1 MLSVPTFSS
10 SVDLPAMLARSSQHD
25 YRTRFAVMFATM
37 AAVTIAFLLVSP
49 LVFLVGVLHLGA
61 VCVFVLTSTA
71 PATSADASAD
81 ASATTS
87 AAASVVIEVPVKP
100 AKKQAAPLPTVRAVP
115 MRGRRMINHH
125 RRHAPQPRGDHE
137 GFVAEASGGYGFI
150 RSLSFRKDVF
160 FHMSEW
166 RGAAL
171 PVAGTTVS
179 FNTSANPLATKD
191 DSFVA
196 TGVAPVGPAPTTPTV
211 GAAVTV
217 PSSAFASMAARHKE
231 GIKAL
236 QSNQQQGGV
245 KRHLLTTLSKGPDD
259 AAGRGFAAR
268 ASARRA

>member
-1 MLSVPTFSS
+1 MLSAPTFS

-37 AAVTIAFLLVSP
+37 AAVTIAFLLVPS
-49 LVFLVGVLHLGA
+49 VIFLIGVLHLGA

-71 PATSADASAD
+71 PATSAA
-81 ASATTS
+81 S
-87 AAASVVIEVPVKP
+87 AAATAATSVVIEVPVKP
-100 AKKQAAPLPTVRAVP
+100 AKKQAAPLPTVRAMP
-115 MRGRRMINHH
+115 MRGRHMINHH

-137 GFVAEASGGYGFI
+137 GFVAEASKGYGFI

-179 FNTSANPLATKD
+179 FSTSANPLATK

-217 PSSAFASMAARHKE
+217 PSSAFANMAARHKE
-231 GIKAL
+231 AIKAL

-245 KRHLLTTLSKGPDD
+245 KRHHITTLSKGPDN